1 MKSKPVILGESAPV
15 ESEIVES
22 TSPAQS
28 ERNLILEAVEMMR
41 ELPTTIGTTGNS
53 PYSIQQN
60 FFVTKEGRLFCEGK
74 PFITTISNK
83 MLDKNKALH
92 RKFARTMK
100 ARAIVSTDDY
110 TAYIWNEG
118 RSLTVFYY
126 SIEAAA

>member
-1 MKSKPVILGESAPV
+1 MKEEKPSQLLLSNLETTQESILSCLVGQCDIWFHRIVIVVPR
-15 ESEIVES
+15 
-22 TSPAQS
+22 
-28 ERNLILEAVEMMR
+28 ERH
-41 ELPTTIGTTGNS
+41 

-74 PFITTISNK
+74 PFITTINNE

-100 ARAIVSTDDY
+100 ANVIVSTDDY